1 MKYYLAYGSNLDLDH
16 MKTLCPEAKFIG
28 ITKIK
33 GYRLAFRGEEL
44 RSYLTILDDNNSFIY
59 AGVFHISNSCEK
71 SLDYYED
78 YPNLYYKKEIEFN
91 LMGKILKGLVYI
103 MYEVN
108 SFNRPSTRYINMVK
122 RAYKYHKLDI
132 SLIENALNKK

>member
-16 MKTLCPEAKFIG
+16 MKTLCPGAKFIG
-28 ITKIK
+28 ITKIN

-44 RSYLTILDDNNSFIY
+44 RSYLTILEDDNSFIY
-59 AGVFHISNSCEK
+59 VGIFQININDEK

-103 MYEVN
+103 MHEVN

-122 RAYKYHKLDI
+122 RAYEYHKLDI